1 MTYVVISLVASVLFL
16 LALAFTYAATG
27 TVNLADLAGRIAEL
41 PDGLRAAL
49 AALLLVVFGI
59 KAALFP
65 LYFWLPDSYPTAP
78 AAVTAIFAGLLTKVG
93 VYAII
98 RTQTLLFG
106 DDSRPQTLILVTA
119 GLTMVVGILGAIAQE
134 DLKRIFSFYIV
145 SQIGYIVMGLGLFTV
160 AGLAGAVYAIVHH
173 IVLKTALFLAG
184 GLVEQTTGTSRLN
197 TLGGLVRTSP
207 IVAVLFLL
215 PALSLAGIPPFSGFV
230 AKFGIFDATAEA
242 SEWTILA
249 VGVLVGLLTLFS
261 IFKVWV
267 SVFWSPAQAAPEPA
281 RSPDVDQEG
290 VAVTPPNGPPM
301 MVLPTAVLAVATLAI
316 GVAAG
321 PLYQYS
327 ERAAADLLDP
337 AGYLRAVLGG

>member
-1 MTYVVISLVASVLFL
+1 M
-16 LALAFTYAATG
+16 
-27 TVNLADLAGRIAEL
+27 
-41 PDGLRAAL
+41 
-49 AALLLVVFGI
+49 
-59 KAALFP
+59 
-65 LYFWLPDSYPTAP
+65 
-78 AAVTAIFAGLLTKVG
+78 TAIFAGLLTKVG

-98 RTQTLLFG
+98 RTQTLLFP
-106 DDSRPQTLILVTA
+106 DDSRPQTLILVLA
-119 GLTMVVGILGAIAQE
+119 GLTMVVGVLGAIAQE

-145 SQIGYIVMGLGLFTV
+145 SQIGYIVMALGLFTV

-207 IVAVLFLL
+207 LIAVLFLL

-230 AKFGIFDATAEA
+230 AKFGIFDATARRA
-242 SEWTILA
+242 EWTILA

-261 IFKVWV
+261 IFKVWI

-281 RSPDVDQEG
+281 RSPDVHQEH
-290 VAVTPPNGPPM
+290 VAGRRPNGPAM
-301 MVLPTAVLAVATLAI
+301 MLDPDRRAGRRPRSASAL
-316 GVAAG
+316 AAG
-321 PLYQYS
+321 PLYEFS

-337 AGYLRAVLGG
+337 SGYLRAVLGPMRSLAYVVGLSRDLGDALGHAPRRPTS